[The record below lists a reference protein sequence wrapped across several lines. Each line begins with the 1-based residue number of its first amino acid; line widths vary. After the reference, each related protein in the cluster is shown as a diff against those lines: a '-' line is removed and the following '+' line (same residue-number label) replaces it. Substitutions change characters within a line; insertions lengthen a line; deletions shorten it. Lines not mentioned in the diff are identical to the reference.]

1 MQRKVVTIMKLIET
15 VTEANIKKLYDGESI
30 GFFPYMILEDD
41 DFYYLSTQLCQGY
54 YFYHS
59 AEKEI
64 SPIFNR
70 LIEYQL
76 KFHLLLPIATN
87 SYDYKL
93 GQLIR
98 STFIDKW
105 KRVYNV
111 LITEQYNPL
120 NNSEHNETKSGT
132 NSATETHTNS
142 KSRLGNNSDTITYDT
157 EVEDNGQT
165 GTHETVTRN
174 ADTQNDIYGF
184 NSINPSGD
192 TKSTEEISETTVG
205 DSDKNTNHN
214 TQTKTG
220 TETKLF
226 GLNETENNT
235 GNNTSSAN
243 INESITKSGRDG
255 SGASLI
261 KEELNLRNTQIFF
274 DIVYRD
280 IDSIATLQ
288 IYI

>member
-1 MQRKVVTIMKLIET
+1 MKLIET
-15 VTEANIKKLYDGESI
+15 LSESDIENLYSGYSVGIFKSLFTQEDIFYDLSI
-30 GFFPYMILEDD
+30 MMCRG
-41 DFYYLSTQLCQGY
+41 YYLY
-54 YFYHS
+54 RS
-59 AEKEI
+59 ASKEI
-64 SPIFNR
+64 SPIFKR
-70 LIEYQL
+70 LYDLYE
-76 KFHLLLPIATN
+76 KFISTIPSN
-87 SYDYKL
+87 QPDYKI

-98 STFIDKW
+98 STYIDKW
-105 KRVYNV
+105 KRIYNI

-142 KSRLGNNSDTITYDT
+142 KSRLGNNSDTTTYDT

-165 GTHETVTRN
+165 GTHETVTRKS
-174 ADTQNDIYGF
+174 DTQNDIYGF
-184 NSINPSGD
+184 NSIDPSGD
-192 TKSTEEISETTVG
+192 TKSTEDISETTVG

-235 GNNTSSAN
+235 GNDTSSSN
-243 INESITKSGRDG
+243 TNETITKSGRDG

>member
-1 MQRKVVTIMKLIET
+1 MKIIET
-15 VTEANIKKLYDGESI
+15 LTDGNIQSIYDGKNVLL
-30 GFFPYMILEDD
+30 FFYLFKPEDV
-41 DFYYLSTQLCQGY
+41 FYDITPQICQGY
-54 YFYHS
+54 YLYHS

-64 SPIFNR
+64 SPLFKR
-70 LIEYQL
+70 LLDYQN
-76 KFHLLLPIATN
+76 KFYPNFPQQTGIV
-87 SYDYKL
+87 YDKL
-93 GQLIR
+93 GTLIR

-105 KRVYNV
+105 KRVYNI

-142 KSRLGNNSDTITYDT
+142 KSRLGNNSDTTTYDT

-165 GTHETVTRN
+165 GTHETVTRKS
-174 ADTQNDIYGF
+174 DIQNDIYGF
-184 NSINPSGD
+184 NSIDPSGD
-192 TKSTEEISETTVG
+192 TKSTEDISETTVG

-235 GNNTSSAN
+235 GNDTSSSN
-243 INESITKSGRDG
+243 TNETITKSGRDG